1 MKKRILSILLVL
13 VMAFSML
20 PVTAL
25 AVDDDP
31 PAPPVVYGSY
41 DESGNWVEDP
51 NSDGSYTD
59 AESGITV
66 SKTAESTGNPNEYTI
81 TLKVETG
88 TTTTTVAS
96 EAATVLIIDVSGSM
110 EFCAECGGDGL
121 HKSSCKHFNPL
132 WDLVTQDQSRMAAAK
147 AAARSFIETYAGEA
161 EGSGRYLAIV
171 SFSTGASTV
180 LGWTDVSTSEGK
192 TSAKNAVNGLSAG
205 GGTNLDDALRTAT
218 GLMDDNPVSS
228 LENKFTVALTDGA
241 PTFYINSRGETV
253 GDGGTGSAETNA
265 ATAASAAI
273 LRQLCT
279 LYTVCFGA
287 AKEYCWNN
295 GRNDRGPLVGDFL
308 RDSIATPGCAY
319 DAANTEALNAAFA
332 SITEDITSS
341 IDISGA
347 SVTDPMASRIVFTPP
362 EGVSGDRGG
371 FKWVLSDPVP
381 KEGGGYIYTL
391 TYTITLDTTGAFDE
405 DKYYPTNGDTYL
417 TLADGAVIHFPVPAV
432 KGTAPR
438 YTVTWVDYDGT
449 EISSK
454 SDYHYGDTVTVP
466 ADPTRAPDATYTYT
480 FAGWELVSGTAL
492 SDGKCVGNAT
502 YKATY
507 QWELIPVPG
516 LTVTKT
522 ANDVKASVGDTISWN
537 ITVKNTGNVDLT
549 GITLTDTLK
558 AAGDVTLYDAN
569 GRALPAGYTFSLGE
583 GEEVKFTAKYKV
595 TSADA
600 GKTIYNTIVAA
611 VPDGPGDTDTS
622 DGTEIR
628 PLFPVVPVLPTLN
641 TEDHVAY
648 IIGYADDTVR
658 PENNITRAEV
668 ATIFFRLL
676 TDSSREF
683 YWTQKNDY
691 SDVNRGD
698 WFNNAVSTLSNAGI
712 ITGYPDGT
720 FRPNAP
726 ITRAEF
732 AAIAARF
739 SDVAYSGKNTFS
751 DVPDTHWAARF
762 ITLAE
767 HLGWV
772 AGYPDGTFRPDKAIT
787 RAEAM
792 TLINRVLERA
802 VDEKHMLPNMV
813 TWIDN
818 EPGTWYYEAVQEAT
832 NSHEYTRLTSVVSKL
847 DFFYENWTRI
857 LPVPDWAAL
866 EKTWSDASS
875 K

>member
-265 ATAASAAI
+265 ATAASAAE

-480 FAGWELVSGTAL
+480 FAGL
-492 SDGKCVGNAT
+492 S
-502 YKATY
+502 
-507 QWELIPVPG
+507 LIH
-516 LTVTKT
+516 
-522 ANDVKASVGDTISWN
+522 I
-537 ITVKNTGNVDLT
+537 
-549 GITLTDTLK
+549 
-558 AAGDVTLYDAN
+558 
-569 GRALPAGYTFSLGE
+569 
-583 GEEVKFTAKYKV
+583 
-595 TSADA
+595 
-600 GKTIYNTIVAA
+600 
-611 VPDGPGDTDTS
+611 
-622 DGTEIR
+622 
-628 PLFPVVPVLPTLN
+628 
-641 TEDHVAY
+641 
-648 IIGYADDTVR
+648 
-658 PENNITRAEV
+658 
-668 ATIFFRLL
+668 
-676 TDSSREF
+676 
-683 YWTQKNDY
+683 
-691 SDVNRGD
+691 
-698 WFNNAVSTLSNAGI
+698 
-712 ITGYPDGT
+712 
-720 FRPNAP
+720 
-726 ITRAEF
+726 
-732 AAIAARF
+732 
-739 SDVAYSGKNTFS
+739 
-751 DVPDTHWAARF
+751 
-762 ITLAE
+762 
-767 HLGWV
+767 
-772 AGYPDGTFRPDKAIT
+772 
-787 RAEAM
+787 
-792 TLINRVLERA
+792 
-802 VDEKHMLPNMV
+802 
-813 TWIDN
+813 
-818 EPGTWYYEAVQEAT
+818 
-832 NSHEYTRLTSVVSKL
+832 
-847 DFFYENWTRI
+847 
-857 LPVPDWAAL
+857 
-866 EKTWSDASS
+866 
-875 K
+875 